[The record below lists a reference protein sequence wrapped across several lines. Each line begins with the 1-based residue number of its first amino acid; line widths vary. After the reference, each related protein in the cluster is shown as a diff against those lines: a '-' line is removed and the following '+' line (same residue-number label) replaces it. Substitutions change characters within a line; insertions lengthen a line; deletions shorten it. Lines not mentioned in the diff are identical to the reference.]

1 MSVPKNGYYVGF
13 NSHGGSPMYGHPAI
27 AYLVA
32 QSILDERREEARAYR
47 HSRAGVKARPGHKHH
62 SVRLGRYRL
71 TLTKEVSGVPRAV

>member
-1 MSVPKNGYYVGF
+1 
-13 NSHGGSPMYGHPAI
+13 MYGHPAI

-47 HSRAGVKARPGHKHH
+47 RNRAGAQSRPRYKHR

>member
-1 MSVPKNGYYVGF
+1 
-13 NSHGGSPMYGHPAI
+13 MYGHPAI

-47 HSRAGVKARPGHKHH
+47 RNRVGRSNSAAHPRHKNR

>member
-1 MSVPKNGYYVGF
+1 
-13 NSHGGSPMYGHPAI
+13 MYGHPAI

-47 HSRAGVKARPGHKHH
+47 HNRAGRKSRPRNEHR

-71 TLTKEVSGVPRAV
+71 TLTRETPRVPRPV

>member
-1 MSVPKNGYYVGF
+1 
-13 NSHGGSPMYGHPAI
+13 MYGHPAI

-47 HSRAGVKARPGHKHH
+47 RSQVGRSNAAAHPRYRNR